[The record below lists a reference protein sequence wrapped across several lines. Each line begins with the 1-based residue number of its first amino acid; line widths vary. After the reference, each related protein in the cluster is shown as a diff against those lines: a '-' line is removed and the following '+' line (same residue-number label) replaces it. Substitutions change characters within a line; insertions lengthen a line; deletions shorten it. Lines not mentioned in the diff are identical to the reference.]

1 MEHPPLASAYPFLG
15 NHALSGRC
23 FIEAPAF
30 FVSVYLCRLARLDD
44 GGREKTEMKKVYVFA
59 TGERVTAEIS
69 EEWAAVLAE
78 MDRAEHANNEKHRSH
93 RYSLD
98 AVDFE
103 GEEFGI
109 YDAHPFEAED
119 ATAERVRAAFAMLTP
134 TQQRRLKLYARDL
147 TYCEIGRLEGID
159 AKTCYESIEAGRKK
173 FFKYF

>member
-1 MEHPPLASAYPFLG
+1 
-15 NHALSGRC
+15 
-23 FIEAPAF
+23 
-30 FVSVYLCRLARLDD
+30 
-44 GGREKTEMKKVYVFA
+44 MKKVYVFA

-119 ATAERVRAAFAMLTP
+119 ATAERVRAAFDHLTDI
-134 TQQRRLKLYARDL
+134 QKRRLVMYSNGM
-147 TYCEIGRLEGID
+147 TYREIGEKED
-159 AKTCYESIEAGRKK
+159 AAAKQVFKSIEQARKK
-173 FFKYF
+173 FLIFY

>member
-1 MEHPPLASAYPFLG
+1 
-15 NHALSGRC
+15 
-23 FIEAPAF
+23 
-30 FVSVYLCRLARLDD
+30 
-44 GGREKTEMKKVYVFA
+44 MKKVYVFA

-119 ATAERVRAAFAMLTP
+119 AEAARVRAAFDHLSAV
-134 TQQRRLKLYARDL
+134 QRKRLALYAAGKTYRDIAAIEKISAMA
-147 TYCEIGRLEGID
+147 CFESVEA
-159 AKTCYESIEAGRKK
+159 AKNK
-173 FFKYF
+173 FKKYF

>member
-1 MEHPPLASAYPFLG
+1 M
-15 NHALSGRC
+15 
-23 FIEAPAF
+23 
-30 FVSVYLCRLARLDD
+30 DD
-44 GGREKTEMKKVYVFA
+44 GGKEKTEMKKVYVFA

-119 ATAERVRAAFAMLTP
+119 AEAERLRAAFAMLTP
-134 TQQRRLKLYARDL
+134 TQQRRLKLYARNL